1 MAGNEKEIISS
12 EKTPKY
18 ETKSDSVEFLKQN
31 KKAIVQ
37 TSLIKTKTGERSRV
51 EGWGNKTQRCV
62 TIVTT

>member
-37 TSLIKTKTGERSRV
+37 TVLWSKQKQGREVEWRAGGIKHKDV
-51 EGWGNKTQRCV
+51 LLL
-62 TIVTT
+62 